1 MRNERAGTHEGRG
14 AGGHAEEIAPTRPR
28 PNAQVISG
36 IPGGPNGGMRNGQA
50 GRQAPGCR
58 GRGAMHGADG
68 DAGGHAGGGAGGG
81 AGGPVRERAGKPA
94 RGGGG

>member
-14 AGGHAEEIAPTRPR
+14 AEGHEEDIAPARPR
-28 PNAQVISG
+28 PNARAISG
-36 IPGGPNGGMRNGQA
+36 ILGGPNGGMRNGQA

-58 GRGAMHGADG
+58 ERRAMHGADG
-68 DAGGHAGGGAGGG
+68 GAGGHAGGG